1 MPKSIEN
8 YRKVVA
14 MELESQHSQKK
25 MFSCIPVIIVIVAG
39 LFCINVGYDSYSHMS
54 TIDAS
59 LSEKSKVCLVEF
71 NQRKCDSINLA
82 GDCKRLFD
90 CVQLKEADGLSR
102 IWEYGRALID
112 EVRSDFQFPTILIG
126 LLLLVNLVQAIRD
139 NKIEPREE

>member
-1 MPKSIEN
+1 M
-8 YRKVVA
+8 
-14 MELESQHSQKK
+14 
-25 MFSCIPVIIVIVAG
+25 IVLIAR
-39 LFCINVGYDSYSHMS
+39 LFCINVGYDSFSHMS
-54 TIDAS
+54 TIDVS

-126 LLLLVNLVQAIRD
+126 LLLLVNLAQTIRD

>member
-14 MELESQHSQKK
+14 MELESQHSQRK
-25 MFSCIPVIIVIVAG
+25 MFSCIPVMIIIVAG

-102 IWEYGRALID
+102 IWDYFRAIIE
-112 EVRSDFQFPTILIG
+112 EVRSDFQFPTIVIG
-126 LLLLVNLVQAIRD
+126 LLLLMNLAQIIRD

>member
-8 YRKVVA
+8 YRKVVS

-25 MFSCIPVIIVIVAG
+25 MFSCIPVMIFIVAG

-71 NQRKCDSINLA
+71 NQRKCDSINLTE
-82 GDCKRLFD
+82 DCKRLID
-90 CVQLKEADGLSR
+90 CVQLKEADGFSR
-102 IWEYGRALID
+102 IWEYGRALIE
-112 EVRSDFQFPTILIG
+112 EVRSDFQFPTIVIG
-126 LLLLVNLVQAIRD
+126 RLLLMNLAQIIRD